1 MGFSSGASL
10 AFFKFSANFRARMSS
25 LFRSASTDA
34 RNFASTESS
43 CSRSSRAVSS
53 RSIDGGRTG
62 AVCDKITP
70 SARSTINFALQHGQ
84 STSNVSDECLA
95 MRVFYADFSAVKSRA
110 CVKRTAK
117 KESPRARALEK
128 QSGSRRL
135 SGRRRLFAL
144 GKPGQRPRLGPQRH
158 RRFPCR
164 HSRCGRRRQLIRQL
178 LPFHEQ
184 LQFARIEH
192 FALQQPFRYAFES
205 VTVRFKDRPRL
216 RISQIDDTAYFDVD
230 LDRRILGIIAMLR
243 DLAAQENRLF
253 LAAEGQRTERTHAPF
268 ANHLPCDLRGALDVI
283 ARTGGDVVQENFLC
297 SATAHQHGQ
306 L

>member
-10 AFFKFSANFRARMSS
+10 AFFRFSANFRARTSS
-25 LFRSASTDA
+25 LFRSASTEA

-43 CSRSSRAVSS
+43 CSRRSRAVSS

-62 AVCDKITP
+62 AVCDKTTP

-110 CVKRTAK
+110 CVKRAAKK
-117 KESPRARALEK
+117 KESPPARAPEK
-128 QSGSRRL
+128 QSGLLRRL
-135 SGRRRLFAL
+135 SGRRGLFAL
-144 GKPGQRPRLGPQRH
+144 GESGQRTRLGPQRH
-158 RRFPCR
+158 RRFPCG
-164 HSRCGRRRQLIRQL
+164 HSRRGRRRQLIRQR

-184 LQFARIEH
+184 LQFTGIEH
-192 FALQQPFRYAFES
+192 FALEQPFGDAFEG
-205 VTVRFKDRPRL
+205 VAVRFKDLARL
-216 RISQIDDTAYFDVD
+216 RISQVDGTPHLDVD

-253 LAAEGQRTERTHAPF
+253 LAAEGQRTERAHAPF
-268 ANHLPCDLRGALDVI
+268 ANHLPRDLRGA
-283 ARTGGDVVQENFLC
+283 
-297 SATAHQHGQ
+297 
-306 L
+306 